1 MTTFSA
7 IAGFIILVIGIGLI
21 TDSSVRMRGG
31 RSGKVN
37 RRSATLEMLLGIGV
51 GLVGFALLI
60 YAITDGGP
68 LQAG

>member
-7 IAGFIILVIGIGLI
+7 IAGFIILVVGIGLI

-37 RRSATLEMLLGIGV
+37 RRGATIEMLIGIVV
-51 GLVGFALLI
+51 GLIGFALLI
-60 YAITDGGP
+60 YAIAGGGP
-68 LQAG
+68 IQAT

>member
-1 MTTFSA
+1 VIALSA
-7 IAGFIILVIGIGLI
+7 IAGFIVLLAGIALI

-37 RRSATLEMLLGIGV
+37 RRSATLEMLFGIVV

-60 YAITDGGP
+60 YAIAGGGP
-68 LQAG
+68 TAVS